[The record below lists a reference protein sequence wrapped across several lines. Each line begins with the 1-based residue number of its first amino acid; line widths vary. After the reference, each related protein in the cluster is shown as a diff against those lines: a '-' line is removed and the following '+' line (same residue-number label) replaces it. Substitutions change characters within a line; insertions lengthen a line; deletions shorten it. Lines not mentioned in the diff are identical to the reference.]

1 MTTRHSQGTSL
12 MRDSR
17 PGELT
22 MKMRRTSVPLRIFFF
37 WIIATCLLP
46 NPFWRAEARAF
57 EPDRSI
63 HRGLWATPIE
73 KPGLPNFH
81 MVTQELYRGAQPTA
95 QGMQELKKMGI
106 KTVIN
111 LRFFHSDRDAL
122 GDTGLRY
129 ERIAMTS
136 FYSEEKDII
145 RFLQIVADPDRTP
158 VFVHCQH
165 GADRTGLLCAIYRIV
180 ICKWTKEEAIQ
191 EMTEGGFGFH
201 GFWTNL
207 VRFIKDLDI
216 YSLQRKVD
224 PRYGEEGWR
233 KAKQACWQTIPGG
246 GFPLPFGL
254 QTGNSRD
261 EGSGFFPVSWPAGGR

>member
-1 MTTRHSQGTSL
+1 ME
-12 MRDSR
+12 M
-17 PGELT
+17 P
-22 MKMRRTSVPLRIFFF
+22 RTSVPVRVFFF
-37 WIIATCLLP
+37 WIIAACLFA
-46 NPFWRAEARAF
+46 NPIWRVEARTS
-57 EPDRSI
+57 EPDRCS
-63 HRGLWATPIE
+63 HRDRWATPIE

-81 MVTQELYRGAQPTA
+81 RVTQELYRGAQPAA

-111 LRFFHSDRDAL
+111 LRSFHSDQDAL
-122 GDTGLRY
+122 GDTGLGY

-136 FYSEEKDII
+136 LYLEEKDII

-180 ICKWTKEEAIQ
+180 ICDWTKQEAIQ

-207 VRFIKDLDI
+207 VKFIKDLDI
-216 YSLQRKVD
+216 YSLKRKVD
-224 PRYGEEGWR
+224 PRYGDEGRR
-233 KAKQACWQTIPGG
+233 KAKQA
-246 GFPLPFGL
+246 
-254 QTGNSRD
+254 S
-261 EGSGFFPVSWPAGGR
+261 